1 MRAALERR
9 VQALEL
15 MGHMEG
21 PSSAMNMLELAMYI
35 GLALR
40 RGGEARKELDAADA
54 SLKPERRAELTK
66 QLEGARKIAKVL
78 AKSRP
83 AEETPPSA
91 RHLIP
96 ERLGGR
102 HEVR

>member
-1 MRAALERR
+1 MFQRLERVEER
-9 VQALEL
+9 RARWQRPVEQISTLHQAI
-15 MGHMEG
+15 
-21 PSSAMNMLELAMYI
+21 AI
-35 GLALR
+35 GFALR
-40 RGGEARKELDAADA
+40 VGGNAKEELDKAGT
-54 SLKPERRAELTK
+54 SLDPERRAELTK